1 MNFDPSEEQRLFAA
15 SIERFVARDYTFEA
29 RRSIVASHDGY
40 SRDVWAAFAEL
51 GMLGVAIPTEY
62 GGLGGGAVDL
72 TSVMEA
78 IGEALIVEP
87 YLATVMG
94 ARLVA
99 LAGTVEQKNSL
110 LPAVAE
116 GKATMAFAHSEQGAR
131 YDLAHVATRARKTG
145 AGFTIDGPKGPRYE
159 AKMGSV
165 LLAKKTGF
173 PILPFTITA
182 KRFWEVKKSW
192 DQSQIPKPFTRAR
205 VFIATPIYVAPDADD
220 KALEA
225 RRAELQ
231 AALDDIDQRG
241 EEWRVGK

>member
-1 MNFDPSEEQRLFAA
+1 
-15 SIERFVARDYTFEA
+15 
-29 RRSIVASHDGY
+29 
-40 SRDVWAAFAEL
+40 
-51 GMLGVAIPTEY
+51 EY

-145 AGFTIDGPKGPRYE
+145 AGFTIDGEKRVVLHGPCARTLVV
-159 AKMGSV
+159 S
-165 LLAKKTGF
+165 
-173 PILPFTITA
+173 
-182 KRFWEVKKSW
+182 
-192 DQSQIPKPFTRAR
+192 AR
-205 VFIATPIYVAPDADD
+205 VAGDDTDPQGVGIFLVNTDTPGVTLAASRTLDELRAADISFANVHVPAN
-220 KALEA
+220 AL
-225 RRAELQ
+225 L
-231 AALDDIDQRG
+231 
-241 EEWRVGK
+241 

>member
-1 MNFDPSEEQRLFAA
+1 MTASIASRRRSRRVTATIERQRSTPDRTRSSATSSRNRCWDCDNPICHPERSEGPAVVLDKMNFDPSEEQRLFAA

-110 LPAVAE
+110 
-116 GKATMAFAHSEQGAR
+116 
-131 YDLAHVATRARKTG
+131 
-145 AGFTIDGPKGPRYE
+145 
-159 AKMGSV
+159 
-165 LLAKKTGF
+165 
-173 PILPFTITA
+173 
-182 KRFWEVKKSW
+182 
-192 DQSQIPKPFTRAR
+192 
-205 VFIATPIYVAPDADD
+205 
-220 KALEA
+220 
-225 RRAELQ
+225 
-231 AALDDIDQRG
+231 
-241 EEWRVGK
+241 